1 MKTIKIFE
9 NYGCLAAEKRSIYTA
24 ENPAATATAWD
35 EMTVAVPDGWD
46 AWENNY
52 GEAMVTAPWGMNYTV
67 NQVLCG
73 EKKPMFMAID
83 EYGDKHGVTLR
94 IIEIHN

>member
-46 AWENNY
+46 AWENNS
-52 GEAMVTAPWGMNYTV
+52 GETMVTSPWGMDYSV
-67 NQVLCG
+67 NQVLRG
-73 EKKPMFMAID
+73 DKEPMFVGTD
-83 EYGDKHGVTLR
+83 ECGNRHGVTLR
-94 IIEIHN
+94 IVEIHN